1 MEHNR
6 MIGYHLWHKPS
17 FERHVLRVLAAGVIT
32 VLIAAGAPAVLAQTG
47 DDALRFLQRF
57 PGVNAAQVGMGG
69 TGVAGVPNS
78 SAFVTNPAG
87 LGWSEHSWVG
97 GSVSTLGVTE
107 DAVFNTPSGSFPLE
121 NDVTATGLGELSYVY
136 KLPTRQGSFVAGVA
150 IHQVRSFERSLLF
163 EGENNANSIT
173 DYFMPLPGEFILEED
188 NQGVFPT
195 FDRTLSFIA
204 FETFAI
210 DLDQGLLDA
219 GDPVPFLPAVTFGT
233 VEQTGFVE
241 EEGRVSEINIGGGVE
256 VAPRVMV
263 GVGLNIP
270 FGTYRFTRVHQ
281 ELDFQND
288 NDGSSNGTT
297 DFDYLEFT
305 ETFESDMVGVNLRTG
320 VSAEVA
326 EGVRLGVSV
335 ETPTYLAL
343 QDNFDTRLRTEFDNG
358 DVYEYGDDRS
368 EQAGS
373 GEFDYEITSPW
384 KVGLGGSFTRSGF
397 TVAADAEWID
407 WSQMEISADGVSFAD
422 ENRAI
427 RQGLD
432 AVLNMRLGASYE
444 LNDVI
449 FRGGYA
455 LYPDPHDNTLA
466 NLDADLPDR
475 DRTYVSAGV
484 GYRFTDKVRID
495 LGWIRARFD
504 DRYRPYTEVEGAPVV
519 DEEVSKDRF
528 SLGFTFGF

>member
-1 MEHNR
+1 MTRN
-6 MIGYHLWHKPS
+6 II
-17 FERHVLRVLAAGVIT
+17 ERTSGSNGAALRGFALTLLVAVLAG
-32 VLIAAGAPAVLAQTG
+32 GAIEASAQTG

-57 PGVNAAQVGMGG
+57 PGVTAAQAGMGG
-69 TGVAGVPNS
+69 TGSAGVANS

-87 LGWSEHSWVG
+87 LGWSDYSWVSG
-97 GSVSTLGVTE
+97 GISTIGVTE
-107 DAVFNTPSGSFPLE
+107 DALFNTPGGSFPLE
-121 NDVTATGLGELSYVY
+121 NDVSATGLSDLSYVY
-136 KLPTRQGSFVAGVA
+136 KLPTRQGSFVAGVG

-163 EGENNANSIT
+163 DGENNANSIT
-173 DYFMPLPGEFILEED
+173 DFFMPLPGEFTLEQD

-219 GDPVPFLPAVTFGT
+219 GDPVPFLPAVSFGT

-241 EEGRVSEINIGGGVE
+241 EEGRVTEINIGGGVE
-256 VAPRVMV
+256 VAPNVMV

-270 FGTYRFTRVHQ
+270 FGTYRFTRIHQ
-281 ELDFQND
+281 ELDFRND
-288 NDGSSNGTT
+288 NDGMSNGTT

-305 ETFESDMVGVNLRTG
+305 ETFETEMVGINLRTG

-326 EGVRLGVSV
+326 PGARIGLSV

-343 QDNFDTRLRTEFDNG
+343 QDNFDTRLRVEFDNG
-358 DVYEYGDDRS
+358 DIYEYGDDRS
-368 EQAGS
+368 EDAGS

-384 KVGLGGSFTRSGF
+384 KVGLGGSFNRSGF
-397 TVAADAEWID
+397 TVAADAEWVD

-427 RQGLD
+427 RRGLD
-432 AVLNMRLGASYE
+432 AVLNLRLGASYE

-455 LYPDPHDNTLA
+455 MYPDPHDYTLA

-475 DRTYVSAGV
+475 DKTFVSAGI
-484 GYRFTDKVRID
+484 GYRFSDKVRID
-495 LGWIRARFD
+495 LGWIRAQFD
-504 DRYRPYTEVEGAPVV
+504 DEYRPYTEVDGAPVV
-519 DEEVSKDRF
+519 DEEVSVDRF